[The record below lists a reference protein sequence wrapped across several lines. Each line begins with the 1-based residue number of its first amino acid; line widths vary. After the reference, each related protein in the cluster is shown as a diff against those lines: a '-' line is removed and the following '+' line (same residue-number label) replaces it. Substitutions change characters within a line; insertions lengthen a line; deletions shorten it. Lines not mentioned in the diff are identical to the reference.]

1 MNVLLVDTNVLI
13 AAFLGDR
20 EAARTISAYDR
31 ILVCTTVLG
40 EYKAG
45 VDPATKAGRRF
56 LSELESFLD
65 DPAVRMVGGTET
77 TADYYG
83 RVYRALKAQG
93 TPIPQN
99 DLWIAAFALEHAA
112 TLFSRDV
119 HFARI
124 PMLKTA

>member
-1 MNVLLVDTNVLI
+1 MNALLVDTNVLI

-20 EAARTISAYDR
+20 GAARTMSAYDR

-45 VDPATKAGRRF
+45 VDPATKAGRKF
-56 LSELESFLD
+56 LAELESFLD
-65 DPAVRMVGGTET
+65 DPAVTLVGGTES

-93 TPIPQN
+93 MPIPQN
-99 DLWIAAFALEHAA
+99 DLWIAAFALEHSA
-112 TLFSRDV
+112 TLFSRDA